1 MKRLIPLSFMA
12 LSSLLQ
18 ADMAIQEFL
27 YKDARIMGA
36 GAANT
41 AVGGYS
47 SSLFYNPAGLIN
59 IKKSHGVEVELLGLS
74 VTSSSKTQAFLNDIS
89 DANDT
94 EVIDVV
100 KKYSGDAFNEDVA
113 NYSSFSYHTDSNI
126 AYSMGILASGDINF
140 IPHANEGTNGLLEL
154 HARVYNGIT
163 LGAAYKLENV
173 LEGSLTL
180 GVGATY
186 MQQKSYEVGLTES
199 EVLQHKDDLATYIQ
213 DTYEVDNSGFGI
225 DLGLLYE
232 PSFLTFWHPS
242 FGMSLMNIG
251 TLNFADVYGAQPMT
265 LNFGAAVSPEISWLD
280 ALTVS
285 LDYVDA
291 LNAQQMR
298 IRNYNPYYSKDQYD
312 NANIEFDMLQHI
324 RAGVSAGVIDNSW
337 FLLTLN
343 SGLYQGS
350 YTAGLDI
357 QLTVLKLQFATYQ
370 EQLGS
375 QVGQLEDRRYM
386 VQLGI
391 GW

>member
-1 MKRLIPLSFMA
+1 MA
-12 LSSLLQ
+12 ISSLLQ
-18 ADMAIQEFL
+18 ADMAIQEFI

-74 VTSSSKTQAFLNDIS
+74 VTSSSKTQSFINDVI
-89 DANDT
+89 DANDS
-94 EVIDVV
+94 EVIDVM
-100 KKYSGDAFNEDVA
+100 KKYSGDAFNEDVS

-126 AYSMGILASGDINF
+126 AYSMGILASADINF
-140 IPHANEGTNGLLEL
+140 IPHANEGINGLLET
-154 HARVYNGIT
+154 HSRVYGGVT
-163 LGAAYKLENV
+163 LGAAYELENV
-173 LEGSLTL
+173 LDGSLTL
-180 GVGATY
+180 GVGAKY
-186 MQQKSYEVGLTES
+186 IQQKSYEVGLTES
-199 EVLQHKDDLATYIQ
+199 EVIQHKDDLLTYLQ
-213 DTYEVDNSGFGI
+213 DSYEVDNSGFGV
-225 DLGLLYE
+225 DLGVLYK
-232 PSFLTFWHPS
+232 PSFLTSWHPS
-242 FGMSLMNIG
+242 FGASLMNIG
-251 TLNFADVYGAQPMT
+251 TLNFDDAYGAQPMT
-265 LNFGAAVSPEISWLD
+265 LNFGAAISPEIPWID

-298 IRNYNPYYSKDQYD
+298 VRNYNPYYSKDQYD
-312 NANIEFDMLQHI
+312 NADIEFDMLQHV

-343 SGLYQGS
+343 GGLYQGS
-350 YTAGLDI
+350 YTAGLDM
-357 QLTVLKLQFATYQ
+357 QFTVLKLQFATYQ

-375 QVGQLEDRRYM
+375 IVGQLEDRRYIA
-386 VQLGI
+386 QLGI

>member
-1 MKRLIPLSFMA
+1 MKRLIPLSFIA

-18 ADMAIQEFL
+18 ADMAIQEFI

-59 IKKSHGVEVELLGLS
+59 IKKSHGVEMELLGLS
-74 VTSSSKTQAFLNDIS
+74 VTSSSKTQNFVNDLS
-89 DANDT
+89 DATDS
-94 EVIDVV
+94 EVIGVIQ
-100 KKYSGDAFNEDVA
+100 KYSGDAFNEDIA

-140 IPHANEGTNGLLEL
+140 IPHANEGTNGLLET
-154 HARVYNGIT
+154 HSRVYGGVT
-163 LGAAYKLENV
+163 LGAAYELENV
-173 LEGSLTL
+173 LDGTITL
-180 GVGATY
+180 GVGAKY
-186 MQQKSYEVGLTES
+186 IQQKSYEVGLTES
-199 EVLQHKDDLATYIQ
+199 EVIQHKDDLLTYLQ
-213 DTYEVDNSGFGI
+213 DSYEVDNSGFGV
-225 DLGLLYE
+225 DLGVLYK
-232 PSFLTFWHPS
+232 PSFFASWHPS
-242 FGMSLMNIG
+242 FGASLMNIG
-251 TLNFADVYGAQPMT
+251 TLNFDDAYGAQPMT
-265 LNFGAAVSPEISWLD
+265 LNFGAAISPEISWMN

-291 LNAQQMR
+291 LNAEQMR

-312 NANIEFDMLQHI
+312 NTDIEFDMLQHI
-324 RAGVSAGVIDNSW
+324 RAGVSAGLVDNSW

-343 SGLYQGS
+343 GGLYQGA
-350 YTAGLDI
+350 YTAGLDM
-357 QLTVLKLQFATYQ
+357 QLAVLKLQVATYQ

-375 QVGQLEDRRYM
+375 VVGQLEDRRYM
-386 VQLGI
+386 AQIGI